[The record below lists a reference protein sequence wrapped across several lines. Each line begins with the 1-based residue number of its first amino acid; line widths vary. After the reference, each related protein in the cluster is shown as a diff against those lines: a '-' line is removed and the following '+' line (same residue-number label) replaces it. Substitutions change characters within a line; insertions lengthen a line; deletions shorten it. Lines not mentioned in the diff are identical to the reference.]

1 MSPIARLFAA
11 DCTLAIA
18 AGDRRLLRG
27 HLLCLHR
34 PDGGLW
40 VLDADSTDP
49 IVRMDRP
56 HAVRVHPCG
65 EAVVLSARD
74 ATRTI
79 RLIPHDA
86 PTRLRVRLSPAGP
99 PVATDAHTGEPLVRC
114 DDALVA
120 PTSLRR
126 FPLAAAATVTPVAC
140 VRCGLPQ
147 VIDRPGLPARCLDT
161 ACAAA
166 ATPKA
171 H

>member
-1 MSPIARLFAA
+1 MSAIARLFAA
-11 DCTLAIA
+11 DCTLALT

-34 PDGGLW
+34 PGGGLW
-40 VLDADSTDP
+40 VLDADSTAP
-49 IVRMDRP
+49 LVRMDRP
-56 HAVRVHPCG
+56 HAVRVRPRG
-65 EAVVLSARD
+65 ETVVLSATD
-74 ATRTI
+74 ATRTL
-79 RLIPHDA
+79 RLIPHGP
-86 PTRLRVRLSPAGP
+86 PTRLGVRLSPVGP
-99 PVATDAHTGEPLVRC
+99 PVATDAHTGEPLIRHGA
-114 DDALVA
+114 ALVA
-120 PTSLRR
+120 PTSMRR

-140 VRCGLPQ
+140 ARCGLPQ

>member
-1 MSPIARLFAA
+1 MAPLAQLFAA

-18 AGDRRLLRG
+18 ADDRRLLRG
-27 HLLCLHR
+27 RLLCVHR
-34 PDGGLW
+34 PAGGLW
-40 VLDADSTDP
+40 VLDAASTDP
-49 IVRMDRP
+49 LVRMDRP
-56 HAVRVHPCG
+56 HSVRVHPRG

-79 RLIPHDA
+79 RLIPHEA
-86 PTRLRVRLSPAGP
+86 PTRLGVRLSPVGP
-99 PVATDAHTGEPLVRC
+99 PVATDARTGEPLVRC

-147 VIDRPGLPARCLDT
+147 VIDRPGLPARCLDP